1 MDHTARSAPDTGV
14 PAGVSISGDLS
25 SDEDITVDGSFDGQI
40 SAPDHHVRISPS
52 AVVRAK
58 VIARAVTIQGTVDG
72 TVVAAERITV
82 ECSASVRGHLTAPS
96 LKMIEG
102 AVFTGTVHPS
112 GTEAAVHVAK
122 YRQKHQAPGTRHR
135 APGT

>member
-1 MDHTARSAPDTGV
+1 MDHPVRSVAENRL
-14 PAGVSISGDLS
+14 PAGISISGDLS
-25 SDEDITVDGSFDGQI
+25 SDEDITVDGSFEGQI

-52 AVVRAK
+52 AVIHAK
-58 VIARAVTIQGTVDG
+58 VIARVVTIQGTVDG

-102 AVFTGTVHPS
+102 AVFTGTVHPA

-122 YRQKHQAPGTRHR
+122 YRQKHLAPGT
-135 APGT
+135 